1 MRFFQFVTV
10 FILVAS
16 SKFIGNV
23 KSEFSD
29 LGWLNIQL
37 FHALQGDDFTLRGNI
52 TVTNLNTGSLNIN
65 QEPLNENEKL
75 ALKSLAE
82 NNKLYR
88 LKATIVGSDGQKYTY
103 LTSSRACSLV
113 RSQLLDTIW
122 ISVDHAGFVLGVSQT
137 IPSSRKGD
145 ECGKISASDLD
156 ALEEFN
162 TDVYVKH
169 IEVAPV
175 PDTATF
181 IQKMEMERQARERG
195 DLKDNRGFFAKYWM
209 YIVPVA
215 ILVLISGVTNP
226 ENQQGGGGAR

>member
-1 MRFFQFVTV
+1 M
-10 FILVAS
+10 
-16 SKFIGNV
+16 
-23 KSEFSD
+23 
-29 LGWLNIQL
+29 
-37 FHALQGDDFTLRGNI
+37 RGNI
-52 TVTNLNTGSLNIN
+52 TVTNLNTGTLNVN
-65 QEPLNENEKL
+65 QETLNENEKQG
-75 ALKSLAE
+75 LKNLAE

-88 LKATIVGSDGQKYTY
+88 LKATVVGSDGQKYTY

-122 ISVDHAGFVLGVSQT
+122 ISVDHQGFVLGVTQT

-145 ECGKISASDLD
+145 DCDKLTQYDLD

-226 ENQQGGGGAR
+226 EQNGGR

>member
-1 MRFFQFVTV
+1 M
-10 FILVAS
+10 
-16 SKFIGNV
+16 
-23 KSEFSD
+23 
-29 LGWLNIQL
+29 
-37 FHALQGDDFTLRGNI
+37 RGNI
-52 TVTNLNTGSLNIN
+52 TVTNLNTGTLNVN
-65 QEPLNENEKL
+65 QETLNENEKQG
-75 ALKSLAE
+75 LKNLAE

-88 LKATIVGSDGQKYTY
+88 LKATVVGSDGQKYTY

-122 ISVDHAGFVLGVSQT
+122 ISVDHQGFVLGVTQT

-145 ECGKISASDLD
+145 DCDKVTQYDLD

-226 ENQQGGGGAR
+226 EQNGGR

>member
-1 MRFFQFVTV
+1 MKFMKFIFCFIFVV
-10 FILVAS
+10 S

-23 KSEFSD
+23 KAEFSD

-37 FHALQGDDFTLRGNI
+37 FHALQGDEFTLRGNI
-52 TVTNLNTGSLNIN
+52 TVTNLNTGALNIN
-65 QEPLNENEKL
+65 QQTLSDSEKQG
-75 ALKSLAE
+75 LKSLAE

-88 LKATIVGSDGQKYTY
+88 LKATVIGSDGQKYTY
-103 LTSSRACSLV
+103 LTSSKACSLV

-122 ISVDHAGFVLGVSQT
+122 ISLDHVGFVLGVSQT
-137 IPSSRKGD
+137 IPSSRKSD
-145 ECGKISASDLD
+145 DCQKLEQYDLD

-226 ENQQGGGGAR
+226 ENQNGGGR